1 MKCLQLI
8 CAQSVITDKTTNQVS
23 IFNIVEYLTSNLFPF
38 QIPVL
43 ALFISLEREEV
54 DPLSVF
60 LSLRILID
68 EIQLFNHPIQVSFI
82 EGDLRN
88 NTTINLQ
95 GLLINKSGT
104 LNFLIEY
111 NNVVLKSY
119 SFSIKS
125 NQ

>member
-82 EGDLRN
+82 EG
-88 NTTINLQ
+88 
-95 GLLINKSGT
+95 LLINKSGT